1 MCSFCFTGHRMGGIN
16 NCAEMGS
23 GRQEQF
29 YNCADVAI
37 VKKQSDTMFER
48 PLLSLHEN
56 IYIVPHELTYNLT
69 RDELEIL
76 KEEIRKISPGM
87 KQTIPNG
94 FLEPLEFNFTF
105 PMPIDQM
112 FGKPPT
118 ELNQPPFWWLDNMT
132 KMEPPHVHIHDHPS
146 KEPKTPPPV
155 KAVQTRP
162 PPDILRTAP
171 LPPPPAIELTLEDGI
186 NESRIKVTR
195 DRTNDKDRVATPRK
209 SPMYAVGDSFVF
221 PVFKRNLVRKP
232 ATVAPSTTVKPL
244 VSSTAEECTVFS
256 PKFRCVGKGQYN
268 ETEGI
273 VQWCIDHCQKDSCVD
288 FMCECGCNLPIAEP
302 KCRANGVFQMMPSM
316 NEWCTRVCQP
326 GRLCPANVCNVELCM
341 PNSTV
346 PITR

>member
-105 PMPIDQM
+105 PMPIDRSSQIKLYVE
-112 FGKPPT
+112 F
-118 ELNQPPFWWLDNMT
+118 
-132 KMEPPHVHIHDHPS
+132 HILPY
-146 KEPKTPPPV
+146 
-155 KAVQTRP
+155 A
-162 PPDILRTAP
+162 RT
-171 LPPPPAIELTLEDGI
+171 LIWG
-186 NESRIKVTR
+186 
-195 DRTNDKDRVATPRK
+195 
-209 SPMYAVGDSFVF
+209 
-221 PVFKRNLVRKP
+221 
-232 ATVAPSTTVKPL
+232 
-244 VSSTAEECTVFS
+244 
-256 PKFRCVGKGQYN
+256 
-268 ETEGI
+268 
-273 VQWCIDHCQKDSCVD
+273 
-288 FMCECGCNLPIAEP
+288 
-302 KCRANGVFQMMPSM
+302 
-316 NEWCTRVCQP
+316 
-326 GRLCPANVCNVELCM
+326 
-341 PNSTV
+341 
-346 PITR
+346 